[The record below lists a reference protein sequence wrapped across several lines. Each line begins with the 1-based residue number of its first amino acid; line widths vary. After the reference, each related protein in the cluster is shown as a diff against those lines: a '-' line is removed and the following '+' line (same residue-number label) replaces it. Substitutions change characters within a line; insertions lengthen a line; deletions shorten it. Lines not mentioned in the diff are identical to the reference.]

1 MNSNSYKKIPCR
13 ADKPDSVSLAQLKGY
28 QFVTSV
34 LKACISQQNILQFP
48 ENWFSINISL
58 SLYVYLYIYIY
69 THIHTH
75 THTHVYTHIQ
85 SQNKGSTQK
94 CKIKNIEIK
103 LSFRRLALR
112 DWLSEAVSLW
122 V

>member
-58 SLYVYLYIYIY
+58 SLYVCIYIY
-69 THIHTH
+69 THTH